1 MRILSC
7 KIKKD
12 KEYRAHLKKF
22 HVRAKDAKTKGLLN
36 QPKALQCELCDY
48 RHYSR
53 GIIFHMRD
61 FHRVTE
67 NLKKDKECL
76 ACFLA
81 NEPLSIFSSYEAV
94 RLHIIQ
100 KHEESAI
107 YFCHLCDTNI
117 LSVKVF
123 IMHLKNDHRIDTK
136 RCTIR
141 KLENGYFTFKDK
153 DPYVYYIL
161 NS

>member
-1 MRILSC
+1 MKNNNSDVFYDVTKINIEEFYEYIRC
-7 KIKKD
+7 KFRPVKFKKD

-48 RHYSR
+48 RHYSQ
-53 GIIFHMRD
+53 GIIIHMID

-107 YFCHLCDTNI
+107 FSCDFCDIII
-117 LSVKVF
+117 LSVYCLQS
-123 IMHLKNDHRIDTK
+123 I
-136 RCTIR
+136 
-141 KLENGYFTFKDK
+141 
-153 DPYVYYIL
+153 
-161 NS
+161 